1 MSRALNILLVDD
13 NLDDRA
19 DFRQK
24 LLRGSARRYHFTEVE
39 LGSEGLTLVRAQQLA
54 LTKCLNEQ
62 APNAENLGGTANA
75 THDCNNNVNVNVN
88 VNDSDNNHNSD
99 SDDDHLMTRRDCAPF
114 DCILLDYNLPDMNA
128 LGFLAALCCD
138 KGVPPCPIVVI
149 TGWDGIDSADG
160 PKLMRAGAQ
169 DYIGKNW
176 TTAESLSRVL
186 ENSIE
191 RFHLL
196 ASRQAAESA
205 LRISELRYRTLF
217 NSIDEGYCIVE
228 MIFDNAGQVID
239 YQFLEVSQSFEKQ
252 SGLANV
258 RYKTIRQLVPDIEPY
273 WIDLYGEVA
282 LTGVAKRFENY
293 AKPLNRWFDVY
304 AFRFGDAQNRQVA
317 VLFNDITQRKNNET
331 SLLDAMASADKA
343 NRAKSE
349 FLANMSHELRTPL
362 NAILGFAQLMEAAKP
377 EPSVLQKQSLG
388 HIITSGWYL
397 LGLINETLDMA
408 AVESGNLHMQAQA
421 MALNE
426 VFKECAELAAPLA
439 QKQSITLRFTAP
451 DQSLLVTAD
460 RIRVKQVLINLLSNA
475 IKYNRVGGTVTVAC
489 SAATASQPGRLRIDV
504 LDTGAGLNAEHIAQL
519 FIPFNRLGQE
529 ASGQQGTGIGL
540 VMCKRL
546 VELMGGSIGVQ
557 SVPGEGSCFWF
568 ELLLATPLPAA
579 LSQPLQPSQP
589 APPAL
594 HTAKPPATKPVST
607 KERQAL
613 SSVLHIDD
621 DPVHLQ
627 LIEQLLAHRPNH
639 RLLSATHNGLGIE
652 FAQAHLPAVILM
664 DIDLPGISALD
675 ALKTLRA
682 DASTAHIPVIAMSA
696 RAQPHTVQAGLAAGF
711 FSYVTKPIRV
721 GDFLNTLDDALAIS
735 GQKSVKQ
742 TA

>member
-1 MSRALNILLVDD
+1 MSRPLNILLIDD
-13 NLDDRA
+13 NPDDRA

-24 LLRGSARRYHFTEVE
+24 LLRGSSRRYHFTEAE
-39 LGSEGLTLVRAQQLA
+39 LGLDGLARVHAQQLA
-54 LTKCLNEQ
+54 MAQFMNDQPLN
-62 APNAENLGGTANA
+62 ADGTGDAH
-75 THDCNNNVNVNVN
+75 HDCNTEEPG
-88 VNDSDNNHNSD
+88 DPQGANHNDQSPRIY
-99 SDDDHLMTRRDCAPF
+99 TPF
-114 DCILLDYNLPDMNA
+114 DCILLDYHLPDMNA
-128 LGFLAALCCD
+128 LAVLAALCKD
-138 KGVPPCPIVVI
+138 KPTPPCPIVVI

-160 PKLMRAGAQ
+160 PKLLRAGAQ
-169 DYIGKNW
+169 DYIGKSW
-176 TTAESLSRVL
+176 TTAESLTRVL

-191 RFHLL
+191 RFNLL

-205 LRISELRYRTLF
+205 LRVSELRYRTLF

-228 MIFDNAGQVID
+228 IISDESGQAVD
-239 YQFLEVSQSFEKQ
+239 YRYLEVSQSFEKQ
-252 SGLANV
+252 SGLVNAQN
-258 RYKTIRQLVPDIEPY
+258 KTIRQMVPDIEAY
-273 WIDLYGEVA
+273 WIERFGQVA
-282 LTGVAKRFENY
+282 KTGVAARFENL
-293 AKPLNRWFDVY
+293 ARPMKRWFDVY
-304 AFRFGDAQNRQVA
+304 AFGFGDPQNKQVA
-317 VLFNDITQRKNNET
+317 CLFNDITQRKHSEKN
-331 SLLDAMASADKA
+331 LLDAMSSADKA

-377 EPSVLQKQSLG
+377 EPSAIQKQSLG

-408 AVESGNLHMQAQA
+408 AVESGHLHMQAQA

-439 QKQSITLRFTAP
+439 QKQSITLSFTAP

-475 IKYNRVGGTVTVAC
+475 IKYNQVSGTVTVAC

-504 LDTGAGLNAEHIAQL
+504 RDTGAGLNAEQTAQL
-519 FIPFNRLGQE
+519 FMPFNRLGQE

-557 SVPGEGSCFWF
+557 SAPGEGSCFWF
-568 ELLLATPLPAA
+568 ELPLATPLPAT
-579 LSQPLQPSQP
+579 LSQ
-589 APPAL
+589 PAL

-607 KERQAL
+607 KERQTL
-613 SSVLHIDD
+613 STVLHIDD

-696 RAQPHTVQAGLAAGF
+696 HAQPHTVQVGLAAGF

-721 GDFLNTLDDALAIS
+721 GDFLNTLDDALAVS
-735 GQKSVKQ
+735 NQKSVKLF
-742 TA
+742 A

>member
-1 MSRALNILLVDD
+1 MSRPLKILLIDD
-13 NLDDRA
+13 NPDDRA

-24 LLRGSARRYHFTEVE
+24 LLRGSAQRYHFTEAE
-39 LGSEGLTLVRAQQLA
+39 LGLEGLALVRAQQLA
-54 LTKCLNEQ
+54 MAQCLNDQPPDTVSTSNFKHTNHDSSPSQPGDHHGANHNDQ
-62 APNAENLGGTANA
+62 AP
-75 THDCNNNVNVNVN
+75 CI
-88 VNDSDNNHNSD
+88 S
-99 SDDDHLMTRRDCAPF
+99 APF
-114 DCILLDYNLPDMNA
+114 DCILLDYHLPDMNA
-128 LGFLAALCCD
+128 LAVLAALCKD
-138 KGVPPCPIVVI
+138 TLTPPCPIVVI

-160 PKLMRAGAQ
+160 PKLLRAGAQ
-169 DYIGKNW
+169 DYIGKSW
-176 TTAESLSRVL
+176 TTAESLTRVL

-191 RFHLL
+191 RFNLL

-205 LRISELRYRTLF
+205 MRISEQRYRTLF
-217 NSIDEGYCIVE
+217 NSIDEGYCILE
-228 MIFDNAGQVID
+228 IISNELGQAVD
-239 YQFLEVSQSFEKQ
+239 YRYLEVSQSFEKQ
-252 SGLANV
+252 SGLVNAQ
-258 RYKTIRQLVPDIEPY
+258 YKTIRQLVPDIEAY
-273 WIDLYGEVA
+273 WIERFGQVA
-282 LTGVAKRFENY
+282 KTGVATRFENF
-293 AKPLNRWFDVY
+293 ARAMKRWFDVY
-304 AFRFGDAQNRQVA
+304 AFRFGDPQNKQVA
-317 VLFNDITQRKNNET
+317 CLFNDITQRKHSEKN
-331 SLLDAMASADKA
+331 LLDAMSSADKA

-377 EPSVLQKQSLG
+377 EPNASQKQSLG

-408 AVESGNLHMQAQA
+408 AVESGHLHMQTQA

-439 QKQSITLRFTAP
+439 QKQSIALSFTAP

-504 LDTGAGLNAEHIAQL
+504 RDTGAGLNAEHTAQL
-519 FIPFNRLGQE
+519 FMPFNRLGQE
-529 ASGQQGTGIGL
+529 TSGQQGTGIGL

-557 SVPGEGSCFWF
+557 SAPGAGSCFWF
-568 ELLLATPLPAA
+568 ELLLAMPLPAA

-607 KERQAL
+607 KEHQTL
-613 SSVLHIDD
+613 STVLHIDD

-721 GDFLNTLDDALAIS
+721 GDFLNTLDDALAVS